1 MSIPIYLAFSPEEAA
16 TAAAASSHL
25 ACMGYQLAPDT
36 PALLAP
42 SSAPELPCLLLLQ
55 DSTQPVY
62 EPTPELVQMIV
73 QYALSRH
80 TGLLCDISRT
90 PTPFWQQMTAQLD
103 GCAAEARLP
112 MWTTAA
118 CADAAPHSKI
128 LVPSPLIDGDY
139 ASYLAQAAARWP
151 ERCVLELRP
160 LRCKLPLPCP
170 AGQEI
175 ILSSQDLQAMLHL
188 DPGGVYPHE
197 ALRCMYKMVRDGDA
211 LSLLLFDTAETMAAK
226 VQAAVDAGCCA
237 AIGLL
242 QESALFPTET
252 AAQPVT
258 T

>member
-62 EPTPELVQMIV
+62 DPTPELVQMIV
-73 QYALSRH
+73 QYAAARH
-80 TGLLCDISRT
+80 TGLLCDVSHA

-103 GCAAEARLP
+103 AAAAEAGLS
-112 MWTTAA
+112 MWTTMA
-118 CADAAPHSKI
+118 CADVATHSKV
-128 LVPSPLIDGDY
+128 LVPSPWMDGDY
-139 ASYLAQAAARWP
+139 GTHLAQAAARWP
-151 ERCVLELRP
+151 GRCVLELRP

-175 ILSSQDLQAMLHL
+175 VLSGQDLQAMLHA
-188 DPGGVYPHE
+188 DPGGIYPRE
-197 ALRCMYKMVRDGDA
+197 DLCCMYKLLRSGDT

-226 VQAAVDAGCCA
+226 VQAAEAAGFSA

-242 QESALFPTET
+242 QEASLFPPAP
-252 AAQPVT
+252 AAEAAPA
-258 T
+258 